1 MTANRITGT
10 LMVSKAEVTTNS
22 ADTLKLAA
30 AGALVLIGL
39 VGFYYFAEQSL
50 LLRVIALLIIAGLA
64 AFVVYQ
70 TELGKRTVD
79 FFRDARTEVRKVVWP
94 SRSETTQTTVTVFII
109 VVIVG
114 IFLWLFDMLLSY
126 LFRLITGI

>member
-1 MTANRITGT
+1 
-10 LMVSKAEVTTNS
+10 MVSKAEVTSSN
-22 ADTLKLAA
+22 ADVIKLAA
-30 AGALVLIGL
+30 AGALVFAGL

-50 LLRVIALLIIAGLA
+50 LLRVIALLIIAGLV
-64 AFVVYQ
+64 AFIVYQ
-70 TELGKRTVD
+70 TDLGKRTVE
-79 FFRDARTEVRKVVWP
+79 FFKDARTEVRRVVWP

-114 IFLWLFDMLLSY
+114 IFLWLFDMLLSF

>member
-1 MTANRITGT
+1 
-10 LMVSKAEVTTNS
+10 MVSKAEVTSNG

-30 AGALVLIGL
+30 AGALVLLGL
-39 VGFYYFAEQSL
+39 IGFYFFAEQSL

-64 AFVVYQ
+64 AYVVYQ

-109 VVIVG
+109 VIIVG

-126 LFRLITGI
+126 LFRLITGL